1 LKGSSDVLHR
11 RQVSGIGFEV
21 SLAQLRCFIA
31 VVSAGSVAEAGR
43 RLGMSPAS
51 VSKAISR
58 LEEAAGL
65 RLLHRSTHAMSLT
78 EDGERLL
85 GPAREVMRAAQT
97 LEDAATSAVG
107 EQGGGVVRITAAVGL
122 VRHVLVPLASELVG
136 VHPDLRLDVRATN
149 EIVDLAEH
157 GIDLAVRSG
166 SLDGLPGHVHRTWFR
181 APWVI
186 CAAPGYLERRS
197 RPERL
202 RDLDDHD
209 LLGFRN
215 RRSGRVEPWPHRTPN
230 GDPGGRYELRPRL
243 AFDDGDAVWDAML
256 AGAGIACAPLYL
268 AASALRSGRAVELL
282 AAWRDADIDIAM
294 VRRER
299 HLTPGRVTRLIEF
312 LTAHPP
318 PLDDLL

>member
-1 LKGSSDVLHR
+1 M
-11 RQVSGIGFEV
+11 SGIGFEV

-97 LEDAATSAVG
+97 LEDAATSAAG
-107 EQGGGVVRITAAVGL
+107 EQAGGVVRITAALGL
-122 VRHVLVPLASELVG
+122 VRHVLVPLAGELVG
-136 VHPDLRLDVRATN
+136 LHSDVRLDVQVTN
-149 EIVDLAEH
+149 EIVDLAEN
-157 GIDLAVRSG
+157 GIDLALRTG
-166 SLDGLPGHVHRTWFR
+166 SLDGLPGHVHKTWFR

-197 RPERL
+197 RPASL
-202 RDLDDHD
+202 HDLDDHD

-215 RRSGRVEPWPHRTPN
+215 RRTGRVEPWPHRTPS

-243 AFDDGDAVWDAML
+243 VFDDGDAVWDAML
-256 AGAGIACAPLYL
+256 AGFGIACAPLYL

-282 AAWRDADIDIAM
+282 AGWRDDDIVVSM

-299 HLTPGRVTRLIEF
+299 QLTPGRVTRLIEY
-312 LTAHPP
+312 LTTHPP
-318 PLDDLL
+318 RLDDLL